1 MECGGPH
8 PWLQCSRGGHRG
20 SYARPRSPISLGRL
34 AQPPGAPG
42 HLRPVGHGLES
53 DGSRSSG
60 TPPPQNCP
68 SRSMSCYQ
76 FCWLIFSGVVRGET
90 TRWCATA
97 IIRQWSPVFAPAL
110 ASTRVLCT
118 HLIPRYIN
126 THTNH
131 LADDL
136 SRNRVLQGTTGVPL
150 PNPHP
155 AGTSGPSSGL
165 DLSAMAG
172 TVQRYFA
179 EGIDPEDLQRSVQES
194 PCLLCEIQRLIPIP
208 GVRTYPVLTSQRK
221 VWPRRQPRRTCTCQ
235 P

>member
-1 MECGGPH
+1 MTQSAECCRRYNDGKCKQSPNTCRYSHRCMECGGPH
-8 PWLQCSRGGHRG
+8 PWLQCPRGGHRG

-42 HLRPVGHGLES
+42 HLRRLRPVGHGLES

-68 SRSMSCYQ
+68 SRSMSCYP

-110 ASTRVLCT
+110 ASTRVSCT

-136 SRNRVLQGTTGVPL
+136 SRNRVLSFLSKVPQVCPYL
-150 PNPHP
+150 
-155 AGTSGPSSGL
+155 T
-165 DLSAMAG
+165 
-172 TVQRYFA
+172 
-179 EGIDPEDLQRSVQES
+179 
-194 PCLLCEIQRLIPIP
+194 LIPQDVISLLLDP
-208 GVRTYPVLTSQRK
+208 RADWTS
-221 VWPRRQPRRTCTCQ
+221 RRWQALFRDTLLKA
-235 P
+235 